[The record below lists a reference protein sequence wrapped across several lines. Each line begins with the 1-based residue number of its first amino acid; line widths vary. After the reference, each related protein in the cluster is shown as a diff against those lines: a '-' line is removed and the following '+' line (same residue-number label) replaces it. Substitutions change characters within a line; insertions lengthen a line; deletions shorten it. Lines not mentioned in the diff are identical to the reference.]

1 MWFYIFF
8 ANTPV
13 LSTRPA
19 GLRRRSE
26 KCPVSRRRP
35 TGRPWI
41 PRLSAAGGAGS
52 AADPHRLK
60 LKCLPYQLRRQ
71 VGSFAAFKPY
81 LDCSTDADASQLFA
95 GLNGPTVA

>member
-13 LSTRPA
+13 PSTRPA
-19 GLRRRSE
+19 GLRWRWE
-26 KCPVSRRRP
+26 KCQVSSRRP
-35 TGRPWI
+35 TGRAWI
-41 PRLSAAGGAGS
+41 PWPSAAEGAQP
-52 AADPHRLK
+52 AADPLRLR

-81 LDCSTDADASQLFA
+81 LDCSTDADAGQLFA